1 MITSLVAQ
9 LGLLR
14 YPVLHRSLPGDPG
27 AAGEADEVDRR
38 RIGWAFY
45 TEGHHIRVP
54 VLPLALLPHHVHPR
68 GLRRDPRLL
77 SQDTCDAITSAYP
90 LRVS

>member
-1 MITSLVAQ
+1 MTSSLAQ

-14 YPVLHRSLPGDPG
+14 YPVLHGSLRGDPG

-38 RIGWAFY
+38 RVGWAFY

-54 VLPLALLPHHVHPR
+54 VLPLALLPHHVHSR
-68 GLRRDPRLL
+68 GLRRDPGLL
-77 SQDTCDAITSAYP
+77 SQGPYDATTLAYP